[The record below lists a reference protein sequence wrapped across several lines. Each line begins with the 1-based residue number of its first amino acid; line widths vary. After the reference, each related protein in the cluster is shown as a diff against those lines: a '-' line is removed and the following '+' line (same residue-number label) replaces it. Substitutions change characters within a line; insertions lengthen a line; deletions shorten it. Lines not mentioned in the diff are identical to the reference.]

1 MQETEFL
8 KKWGG
13 ALLVGI
19 FGILFLVRVFFGA
32 GSQFLNG
39 DELELMRSVGDRFLG
54 VPQTSLAWPA
64 TTIQLLLFPIVFLLT
79 AVEIVSVKSADGLSN
94 FLSNYIYGP
103 EQYTIALRA
112 TLMIAICAVSVQMF
126 RQLKADEDRSKWII
140 SIVALCA
147 SPIFVH
153 QSYMIAGDSLAAL
166 LMLVCLCKLVSPRV
180 ERTDI
185 IWAAIAFGA
194 AIGCRATFV
203 LYIPLILFLI
213 IKSVDGRRN
222 SIQSAVLFGAVALL
236 SIIFFLP
243 AIWMDPIRLLKSI
256 LGNAGRE
263 GVDFSFSERMMTSL
277 VQIGPWTLLAMVW
290 AILRSSA
297 ERRMF
302 PIVLVIYG
310 SLLLMFINTLGV
322 VYDRYYLMIVPM
334 FAAVFFAVGFLPR
347 KENSHK
353 SSLILSSL
361 GVGIVLLHVVWIGR
375 LDMRTLDRIGRLD
388 EALIELPSGTVVW
401 MDVLFVNS
409 VDMRMFDRESIDEAI
424 LSVSGGLQGSLS
436 QDKIGAPSGRETLG
450 SPFAFLE
457 DELAMIARLRTVRR
471 GRGDGQLKL
480 KLYGSGIFSERYG
493 VALNPQTTSS
503 QDVIVSP
510 TKDVFGDEK
519 LRRFESLSE
528 PIYVSGLPE

>member
-13 ALLVGI
+13 LYLIGF
-19 FGILFLVRVFFGA
+19 FGILFLVRAFFGA

-64 TTIQLLLFPIVFLLT
+64 TTIQLLLFPIVFLLA

-112 TLMIAICAVSVQMF
+112 TLMIAMCVVSVQMF
-126 RQLKADEDRSKWII
+126 RQLKSDEDRSKWMI

-180 ERTDI
+180 ERADI

-213 IKSVDGRRN
+213 IKSVDGRRK
-222 SIQSAVLFGAVALL
+222 SIQSAVLFGALALL

-263 GVDFSFSERMMTSL
+263 GADFSISERLLTSF

-290 AILRSSA
+290 SIFKSSA
-297 ERRMF
+297 GKKVI
-302 PIVLVIYG
+302 PIILVIYG

-334 FAAVFFAVGFLPR
+334 FAAVFFAVDYVPR
-347 KENSHK
+347 KENSRNAG
-353 SSLILSSL
+353 LILGSF
-361 GVGIVLLHVVWIGR
+361 GAGIVLLHAVWIGR
-375 LDMRTLDRIGRLD
+375 LDVQVLSRIGRLN
-388 EALIELPSGTVVW
+388 EALRELPSGTVVW
-401 MDVLFVNS
+401 MDVLFVNA
-409 VDMRMFDRESIDEAI
+409 VDMRLFDRESIDESI
-424 LSVSGGLQGSLS
+424 FSVSGGLRNSVL
-436 QDKIGAPSGRETLG
+436 QDKIGAPSGRDTLG
-450 SPFAFLE
+450 SPIAFLE
-457 DELAMIARLRTVRR
+457 DELAMIARLRTINR
-471 GRGDGQLKL
+471 GGGEGQLKL
-480 KLYGSGIFSERYG
+480 KLFGSGIFSERYG

-503 QDVIVSP
+503 LDVIVSP